1 MNTFSERELSQLRL
15 NYSRGQDL
23 LCPRCGEIL
32 EEKLQSGGELFLGQ
46 VPGGPTFTHLIV
58 RCEREGI
65 VEKTVFGAR

>member
-32 EEKLQSGGELFLGQ
+32 EEKLQSGGGVSRSSTWWTDLH
-46 VPGGPTFTHLIV
+46 PPY
-58 RCEREGI
+58 R
-65 VEKTVFGAR
+65 KM